1 MAKRGRKAQDA
12 IKDWHLW
19 SEVTRTIA
27 PLRPQ
32 KPVELEEPQAAPLRR
47 PDPVKKRPPPNL
59 PSYSPPIQK
68 KTSGE
73 SVIEP
78 GLKRR
83 LARGHVPIDATIDL
97 HGLTQVEA
105 QSALQRFITARAARG
120 DRTLLVIT
128 GKGIKKTGYGM
139 LEQRGVLRAMLPRWL
154 AEPALAPLVAGHEP
168 AGRGHGGEG
177 AFYVRLKRGRE

>member
-19 SEVTRTIA
+19 SEVTRSIT

-32 KPVELEEPQAAPLRR
+32 EPTETQPMAPLRR
-47 PDPVKKRPPPNL
+47 PDPVKTRRPPPSL
-59 PSYSPPIQK
+59 PSYSPPVQK
-68 KTSGE
+68 STSGD

-83 LARGHVPIDATIDL
+83 LARGHVSIDGTIDL
-97 HGLTQVEA
+97 HGMTQIQA
-105 QSALQRFITARAARG
+105 HGALHRFIAARAARG
-120 DRTLLVIT
+120 DRTILVIT
-128 GKGIKKTGYGM
+128 GKGIKKTGFGM

-154 AEPALAPLVAGHEP
+154 AEPALAALVAGHEP

-177 AFYVRLKRGRE
+177 AFYVRLKRGRS